1 MADAS
6 GSPPVGIDGTHPL
19 RSWTGRGG
27 GRGWRC
33 GARLATPQEQ
43 QPKPGE
49 PRYGQLL
56 LEAEP
61 VSLDA
66 LAEALE
72 LSKGAVST
80 SVRELVSWGLAR
92 TISQPGSRRLLVEAT
107 GGLESLLSASHDR
120 ARSFIHV
127 LREGEGLTQEPHV
140 QQRLHDVTDLFEG
153 YIEAGE
159 DLSL

>member
-1 MADAS
+1 MTVPGSDRQRFIHAIGDLLAS
-6 GSPPVGIDGTHPL
+6 WSL
-19 RSWTGRGG
+19 SRATGR
-27 GRGWRC
+27 
-33 GARLATPQEQ
+33 T
-43 QPKPGE
+43 
-49 PRYGQLL
+49 YGQLL

-107 GGLESLLSASHDR
+107 GGL
-120 ARSFIHV
+120 
-127 LREGEGLTQEPHV
+127 
-140 QQRLHDVTDLFEG
+140 
-153 YIEAGE
+153 
-159 DLSL
+159 